1 MSNREQLHQRVRTL
15 PREPGVYL
23 MKNRQG
29 QVIYVG
35 KAKALKNRVSQYFQN
50 EARHTPKTRKMVEHI
65 DSFDIIV
72 CESEFE
78 ALVLENEMIKKYQ
91 PKYNILLKD
100 DKGYPFIRVSTDRP
114 YPEFTVVGRR
124 GKDTARYLGPYAGRG
139 AATQAID
146 TVSRALG
153 LRTCR
158 RVLPRDIGKAR
169 PCLNAQLGRCCAP
182 CAGAVSQ
189 EEYAQRVAQAIDVLE
204 GNYQQLAAQLE
215 QQMMQAA
222 EEERFEQAAQ
232 LRDRMRAITR
242 AGQHQMV
249 VASGFSD
256 TDVIAFVQGET
267 RGCIVT
273 LHYIAGNFHD
283 KEYTMLDG
291 TSSEDGAEL
300 LGSYIKQYYALRGV
314 VPPLVLV
321 SEEIEDAAAVEAFL
335 RSVAGRA
342 VSLTVPQRGRRRE
355 LMQMA
360 RKNAQ
365 EEIVRIETSAERH
378 QKSLEL
384 FGSMMGLAETPVSFE
399 AYDIS
404 NLAGTN
410 TVGSM
415 VVFEDGK
422 PKRSRYRRF
431 RIASVASGQDDY
443 RAMEEMLTRR
453 MQRWKDGDEKF
464 SALPS
469 VFLIDGGLGHVRV
482 ASQVLERFGCGLP
495 VFGMVKDDHHR
506 TRGLVAPD
514 GREFSISATPAV
526 FALVGRIQEEVHRF
540 AITYQRQLR
549 GSDAVRS
556 ELSRIPGVGEKRRA
570 ALFRKFHSV
579 GRMRAATVE
588 ELEAVVPRAVAQAV
602 YAHFH
607 SAQEENES

>member
-1 MSNREQLHQRVRTL
+1 MSSREELHQKVLTL
-15 PREPGVYL
+15 PRKPGVYI

-50 EARHTPKTRKMVEHI
+50 DEKHTPKTRKMVENI

-78 ALVLENEMIKKYQ
+78 ALVLENQMIKKYQ

-100 DKGYPFIRVSTDRP
+100 DKGYPFIRVTMDQP

-139 AATQAID
+139 AAMQAID

-158 RVLPRDIGKAR
+158 RVLPRDIGKSR

-182 CAGAVSQ
+182 CAGKVSQ
-189 EEYAQRVAQAIDVLE
+189 QDYAQRVAQAVDVLE
-204 GNYQQLAAQLE
+204 GNYQRLAGELE
-215 QQMMQAA
+215 QQMLKAA

-256 TDVIAFVQGET
+256 MDIIAFIQGET

-291 TSSEDGAEL
+291 TSREDGAEL
-300 LGSYIKQYYALRGV
+300 LSSYVKQYYSLRGV
-314 VPPLVLV
+314 VPPLVLI
-321 SEEIEDAAAVEAFL
+321 SEEIEDMEAVESFL
-335 RSVAGRA
+335 RSVAGKK
-342 VSLTVPQRGRRRE
+342 VTLTVPQRGRRRE
-355 LMQMA
+355 LMHMA
-360 RKNAQ
+360 KKNAQ
-365 EEIVRIETSAERH
+365 EEIIRIETNTERR

-415 VVFEDGK
+415 VVFENGK

-431 RIASVASGQDDY
+431 RIESVADGQDDY
-443 RAMEEMLTRR
+443 KAMEEMLTRR

-464 SALPS
+464 AELPS

-482 ASQVLERFGCGLP
+482 AKQVLDRFACTAP

-514 GREFSISATPAV
+514 GREFGISTTPAV
-526 FALVGRIQEEVHRF
+526 FTMVGRIQEEVHRF

-549 GSDAVRS
+549 GTHAVRS
-556 ELSRIPGVGEKRRA
+556 ELDRIPGVGEKRRN
-570 ALFRKFHSV
+570 ALLKAFKSV
-579 GRMRAATVE
+579 KRIREASIE
-588 ELEAVVPRAVAQAV
+588 QLEAAVPHTIAQAV
-602 YAHFH
+602 YDYFH
-607 SAQEENES
+607 STQEDKKS

>member
-1 MSNREQLHQRVRTL
+1 MSSREELHQRVLTL
-15 PREPGVYL
+15 PRKPGVYI

-50 EARHTPKTRKMVEHI
+50 EAKHTPKTRKMVENI
-65 DSFDIIV
+65 DNFDIIV

-78 ALVLENEMIKKYQ
+78 ALVLENQMIKKYK

-114 YPEFTVVGRR
+114 YPEVTAVGRR
-124 GKDTARYLGPYAGRG
+124 GQYTARYLGPYAGRG
-139 AATQAID
+139 AAMQAID

-158 RVLPRDIGKAR
+158 RVLPRDIGKSR

-182 CAGAVSQ
+182 CAGKVSQ

-204 GNYQQLAAQLE
+204 GNYKQLAGQLE
-215 QQMMQAA
+215 QQMLQAA
-222 EEERFEQAAQ
+222 EEEHFEQAAQ

-256 TDVIAFVQGET
+256 TDIIAFVQGET
-267 RGCIVT
+267 RSCIVT

-300 LGSYIKQYYALRGV
+300 LGSYIKQYYSLRGV
-314 VPPLVLV
+314 VPPLVLG
-321 SEEIEDAAAVEAFL
+321 SEEIEDMETVETFL
-335 RSVAGRA
+335 RSVAGKKVTLA
-342 VSLTVPQRGRRRE
+342 VPQRGRRRE
-355 LMQMA
+355 LMHMA
-360 RKNAQ
+360 KKNAE
-365 EEIVRIETSAERH
+365 EEIVRIETNSERR

-415 VVFEDGK
+415 VVFENGK

-431 RIASVASGQDDY
+431 RIESVADGQDDY
-443 RAMEEMLTRR
+443 KAMEEMLTRR

-464 SALPS
+464 AELPS

-482 ASQVLERFGCGLP
+482 AKQVLDRFGCAKP

-514 GREFSISATPAV
+514 GREFGISATPAV
-526 FALVGRIQEEVHRF
+526 FTMIGRIQEEVHRF

-549 GSDAVRS
+549 GADAVRS
-556 ELSRIPGVGEKRRA
+556 ELDNIPGVGEKRRA
-570 ALFRKFHSV
+570 ALLKTFKSV
-579 GRMRAATVE
+579 KRIRAATVE
-588 ELEAVVPRAVAQAV
+588 ELETAVPHSTAQAV
-602 YAHFH
+602 YHYFH
-607 SAQEENES
+607 SAQEDTEK